1 MDYLEELT
9 NEYDNIEDVARE
21 QGIEFDTLS
30 NHHKENEDEYLKLFK
45 HKVINKYKEIFND

>member
-30 NHHKENEDEYLKLFK
+30 NHKENEDD
-45 HKVINKYKEIFND
+45 V

>member
-21 QGIEFDTLS
+21 QGVDMGRQ
-30 NHHKENEDEYLKLFK
+30 NKENED
-45 HKVINKYKEIFND
+45 D

>member
-21 QGIEFDTLS
+21 QGVDMGRQ
-30 NHHKENEDEYLKLFK
+30 NKENSD
-45 HKVINKYKEIFND
+45 D

>member
-21 QGIEFDTLS
+21 QGVDMGRQ
-30 NHHKENEDEYLKLFK
+30 NKENEDGE
-45 HKVINKYKEIFND
+45 